1 MGGWGFIISVQCFSK
16 YGPRPAVSE
25 LPGTCWKCTFPP
37 EPPNQ
42 KFWGWGQAI
51 WVSVMPPKSEN
62 HSPSLSTF
70 MYVPEI
76 HITKCF
82 LKILARLLVDYVALG
97 QITQSPYPHLKWEK
111 YQFLLSSSQGHWR
124 VSILSVWYK
133 ALKNTT
139 FSYLHRRVT
148 ERFQYTVHGTEH
160 WKMPLSSYLYHRVT
174 EGFQYTVRGSEHW
187 SWGSYVVKLIQIQR
201 ILVPRA

>member
-1 MGGWGFIISVQCFSK
+1 MGWGMEHSEHGSGSQEFLSTSSPGRQFRHQQRQEWGVRIKVVIPKIIAIVA
-16 YGPRPAVSE
+16 GGDEWMGVHHIRPVFLKVWPQASSTRAAWNLLE
-25 LPGTCWKCTFPP
+25 MHIPP
-37 EPPNQ
+37 EPRNQ

-51 WVSVMPPKSEN
+51 WVPVMPPKSEN

-111 YQFLLSSSQGHWR
+111 Y
-124 VSILSVWYK
+124 
-133 ALKNTT
+133 
-139 FSYLHRRVT
+139 
-148 ERFQYTVHGTEH
+148 
-160 WKMPLSSYLYHRVT
+160 
-174 EGFQYTVRGSEHW
+174 
-187 SWGSYVVKLIQIQR
+187 
-201 ILVPRA
+201 